1 VSSLYITRMP
11 DTDQNTLILGDKEEV
26 LNTSGRNRQ
35 DSLSKGLCGD
45 GKTGHMYAG
54 KSIDHVTEIRSV
66 KDIVEELV
74 REL

>member
-1 VSSLYITRMP
+1 MP

-35 DSLSKGLCGD
+35 DSLSEGLYGD

-66 KDIVEELV
+66 KEIVE
-74 REL
+74 